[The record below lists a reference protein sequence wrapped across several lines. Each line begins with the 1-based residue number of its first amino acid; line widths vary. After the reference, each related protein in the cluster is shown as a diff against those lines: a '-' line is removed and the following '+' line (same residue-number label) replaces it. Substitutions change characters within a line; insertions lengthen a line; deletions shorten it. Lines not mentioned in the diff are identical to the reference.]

1 MIIGLWALLQI
12 ASQLHARK
20 LDLRGLDA
28 RAFDRELEQDLI
40 ELNQRALDE
49 HRLEQRVLEAAEPKA
64 HELEGYDYAFE
75 AENEINTLQKKGL
88 KPTALEVYK
97 KYCWIREAFQPDC
110 PTEKNK
116 DNKDD
121 SRHDGAI
128 TLPYA
133 KLTCKECDFKCKAV
147 EVPYNEH
154 LITVA
159 YLPKNVYNL
168 KKDKNKCLEN

>member
-28 RAFDRELEQDLI
+28 RGFDRELEQDLI

-64 HELEGYDYAFE
+64 HELEGYDHAFE

-88 KPTALEVYK
+88 KLTAVKVYK
-97 KYCWIREAFQPDC
+97 RYRWIRHAFNCLC
-110 PTEKNK
+110 PTK
-116 DNKDD
+116 DTNNKDD
-121 SRHDGAI
+121 RRKYGMVQIRYAQLI
-128 TLPYA
+128 KPYQEYQ
-133 KLTCKECDFKCKAV
+133 CEPV
-147 EVPYNEH
+147 YVWYENRR
-154 LITVA
+154 ITVA
-159 YLPKNVYNL
+159 YLPKNIFLL
-168 KKDKNKCLEN
+168 KYLFNISKC